1 MQNFNTNKIKGYRV
15 MIGLTQ
21 AEMAKELNMGVRT
34 YVMKE
39 QDNSKFTL
47 SELNDIVD
55 VLVKHKL
62 DVKVENLL

>member
-1 MQNFNTNKIKGYRV
+1 MQILNTNKIKGYRV

>member
-1 MQNFNTNKIKGYRV
+1 

-21 AEMAKELNMGVRT
+21 AEMAKELKMGVRT

-62 DVKVENLL
+62 DVKIENLL

>member
-1 MQNFNTNKIKGYRV
+1 MQNLNTNKIKGYRV

-21 AEMAKELNMGVRT
+21 AEMAKELKMGVRT

-62 DVKVENLL
+62 DVKIENLL

>member
-1 MQNFNTNKIKGYRV
+1 MQNLNTNKIKGYRV

-21 AEMAKELNMGVRT
+21 TEMAKELNMGLRT
-34 YVMKE
+34 YITKE

-62 DVKVENLL
+62 NVKIENLL

>member
-62 DVKVENLL
+62 DVKIESLL

>member
-1 MQNFNTNKIKGYRV
+1 MQNLNTNKIKGYRV

>member
-1 MQNFNTNKIKGYRV
+1 MQNLNTNKIKGYRV

-34 YVMKE
+34 YVIKE
-39 QDNSKFTL
+39 QDNSKFTV

-55 VLVKHKL
+55 VLVSHKL
-62 DVKVENLL
+62 DVKIENLL

>member
-1 MQNFNTNKIKGYRV
+1 MQNLNTNKIKGYRV

-55 VLVKHKL
+55 LLVKHKL
-62 DVKVENLL
+62 DVKIENLL

>member
-1 MQNFNTNKIKGYRV
+1 MQNLNTNKIKGYRV

-21 AEMAKELNMGVRT
+21 DEMAKELNMGKRT

-39 QDNSKFTL
+39 QDNSKFTV

-62 DVKVENLL
+62 DVKIENLL